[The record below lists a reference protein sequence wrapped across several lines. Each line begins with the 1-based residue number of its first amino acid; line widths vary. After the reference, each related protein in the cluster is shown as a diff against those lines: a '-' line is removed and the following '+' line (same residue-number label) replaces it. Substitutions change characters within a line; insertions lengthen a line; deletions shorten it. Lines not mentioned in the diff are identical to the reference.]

1 MIYSLSPKPQIFDS
15 YRNRVVEYDIDYP
28 FSYGMIFHY
37 KKITE
42 IRFLNSL
49 KDFPCMIFIYGNKVA
64 MYTVKGELVGLIISN
79 KEFAQAMKIMFDVYW
94 GMGKKGKK

>member
-1 MIYSLSPKPQIFDS
+1 
-15 YRNRVVEYDIDYP
+15 
-28 FSYGMIFHY
+28 
-37 KKITE
+37 
-42 IRFLNSL
+42 
-49 KDFPCMIFIYGNKVA
+49 MIFIYGNKVA